1 MMERTLMAVAAG
13 AAIAAAAAAGVFSAF
28 FALFAF
34 IQPFVGTPGAA
45 AIIAGCS
52 ALVVAVAGFAAARKA
67 EGDRKPGA
75 APVADATLID
85 TIMTVVR
92 DRPLLSAGAAV
103 AAGIYALRNPQLAA
117 AVIRA
122 FMDKPPHRSPSG
134 RN

>member
-34 IQPFVGTPGAA
+34 IEPHVGTGGAA
-45 AIIAGCS
+45 PIIAGCS
-52 ALVVAVAGFAAARKA
+52 ALVVAIAGFLAARKA
-67 EGDRKPGA
+67 EGDRRPSAA
-75 APVADATLID
+75 APTPDASLIE
-85 TIMTVVR
+85 TIMSVVR

-103 AAGIYALRNPQLAA
+103 AAGVYALRNPQLAA
-117 AVIRA
+117 AVVRA
-122 FMDKPPHRSPSG
+122 FMDKPPHG

>member
-1 MMERTLMAVAAG
+1 MAVAAG

-34 IQPFVGTPGAA
+34 IEPHVGTAGAA
-45 AIIAGCS
+45 AIISGCS
-52 ALVVAVAGFAAARKA
+52 ALVVALAGFLAARKA
-67 EGDRKPGA
+67 EGDRRQSA
-75 APVADATLID
+75 APAPDATLID
-85 TIMTVVR
+85 TILTVVR

-117 AVIRA
+117 AVVRA
-122 FMDKPPHRSPSG
+122 FMDKTPRD

>member
-1 MMERTLMAVAAG
+1 MMERTLMAVAAV

-34 IQPFVGTPGAA
+34 LEPHVGTAGAA

-52 ALVVAVAGFAAARKA
+52 AAVIAAAGFVAARKA
-67 EGDRKPGA
+67 EGDRKA
-75 APVADATLID
+75 AATQAPDASLVEI
-85 TIMTVVR
+85 ILGVVR
-92 DRPLLSAGAAV
+92 DRPILSAGAAV
-103 AAGIYALRNPQLAA
+103 AAGIYALRNPQLVA

-122 FMDKPPHRSPSG
+122 FMDKPAD

>member
-1 MMERTLMAVAAG
+1 MMERTLMAVAAA

-34 IQPFVGTPGAA
+34 VQPWVGTAGAA
-45 AIIAGCS
+45 AIISGCS
-52 ALVVAVAGFAAARKA
+52 ALVVAVAGFLAARKA
-67 EGDRKPGA
+67 DGDRRTAA
-75 APVADATLID
+75 APVADASLIE
-85 TIMTVVR
+85 TIMGVVR

-103 AAGIYALRNPQLAA
+103 AAGVYALRNPQLAA

-122 FMDKPPHRSPSG
+122 FMDKPPHG

>member
-1 MMERTLMAVAAG
+1 MMGRTLMAVAAG

-34 IQPFVGTPGAA
+34 LEPFVGTAGAA

-52 ALVVAVAGFAAARKA
+52 AVIIGGAGFLAARKA
-67 EGDRKPGA
+67 EGERKAEAA
-75 APVADATLID
+75 APPDASLVEVILG
-85 TIMTVVR
+85 VVR

-103 AAGIYALRNPQLAA
+103 AAGIYALRNPQLVA
-117 AVIRA
+117 AVVRA
-122 FMDKPPHRSPSG
+122 FMDKPPAG

>member
-1 MMERTLMAVAAG
+1 MAVAAG

-34 IQPFVGTPGAA
+34 IQPHVGTAGAA
-45 AIIAGCS
+45 AIISGCS
-52 ALVVAVAGFAAARKA
+52 ALVIALAAVVAARKA
-67 EGDRKPGA
+67 EGNRKASA
-75 APVADATLID
+75 AMPPPDASMVEMILGL
-85 TIMTVVR
+85 VR

-117 AVIRA
+117 AVFRA
-122 FMDKPPHRSPSG
+122 FMDRPPND

>member
-34 IQPFVGTPGAA
+34 IEPHVGTAGAA

-52 ALVVAVAGFAAARKA
+52 ALVVALAGFLAARKV
-67 EGDRKPGA
+67 EGDRRPSA
-75 APVADATLID
+75 TPVHDASLIE
-85 TIMTVVR
+85 TIMGVVR

-117 AVIRA
+117 AVVRA
-122 FMDKPPHRSPSG
+122 FMDKPPHG

>member
-34 IQPFVGTPGAA
+34 LEPMVGTAGAA

-52 ALVVAVAGFAAARKA
+52 ALVIAVAGFLAARRA
-67 EGDRKPGA
+67 EGDRRTA
-75 APVADATLID
+75 AASPPDASLIEM
-85 TIMTVVR
+85 IMTVVR

-103 AAGIYALRNPQLAA
+103 AAGIYALRNPQLVA
-117 AVIRA
+117 AVVRA
-122 FMDKPPHRSPSG
+122 FMDKAPNE

>member
-34 IQPFVGTPGAA
+34 IQPYVGTPGAA

-52 ALVVAVAGFAAARKA
+52 ALVVAAAGFLAARKA

-75 APVADATLID
+75 APVTDATLID
-85 TIMTVVR
+85 TIMTVAR
-92 DRPLLSAGAAV
+92 DHPLLSAGAAV

-117 AVIRA
+117 AVVRA
-122 FMDKPPHRSPSG
+122 FMDKPPHG